1 MKKCIKKL
9 SAIVLATLSITACS
23 STKVHYTN
31 PNEVN
36 TTTVDFN
43 QTDLQ
48 QVAASMVQS
57 LLSFPPIIELTS
69 SHRPVVYIDHL
80 KNMTDEHIDMGA
92 INDTISTKL
101 IESGKFRFV
110 DMDAVA
116 AVTKQLDYQ
125 NGSGLVDPSSA
136 VKVGHQIG
144 AQFML
149 YGTLTNMVQKTS
161 KVTDVYF
168 LMTMKLMNLD
178 TGIIEWQGQKQI
190 RKVQTKSTFGF

>member
-1 MKKCIKKL
+1 MNKLMKNL
-9 SAIVLATLSITACS
+9 SAIVCATLSITACS
-23 STKVHYTN
+23 SSKVQYTN

-36 TTTVDFN
+36 TTSIDFN

-48 QVAASMVQS
+48 QVASGMVQS
-57 LLSFPPIIELTS
+57 LLTFQPIVELTAQ
-69 SHRPVVYIDHL
+69 HRPVVFVDHL

-92 INDTISTKL
+92 INDTITTKL
-101 IESGKFRFV
+101 IQSGKFRFV
-110 DMDAVA
+110 DMAAVA

-125 NGSGLVDPSSA
+125 KGSGLVDPSSA
-136 VKVGHQIG
+136 INVGHQIG

-149 YGTLTNMVQKTS
+149 YGNITNMVQKTS

-168 LMTMKLMNLD
+168 LMTMKLMNLE

-190 RKVQTKSTFGF
+190 SKVKTKSTFGF

>member
-1 MKKCIKKL
+1 MIKSMKNL
-9 SAIVLATLSITACS
+9 SAIVCATLSITACS
-23 STKVHYTN
+23 SSKVQYTN

-36 TTTVDFN
+36 TTTIDFN

-48 QVAASMVQS
+48 QVASGMVQS
-57 LLSFPPIIELTS
+57 LLTFPPVVELTS
-69 SHRPVVYIDHL
+69 QHRPVVFVDHL

-101 IESGKFRFV
+101 IQSGKFRFV

-125 NGSGLVDPSSA
+125 KDSGLVDPSSA
-136 VKVGHQIG
+136 INVGHQIG

-149 YGTLTNMVQKTS
+149 YGTLTNMVQKTQ

-168 LMTMKLMNLD
+168 LMTMKLMNLE

-190 RKVQTKSTFGF
+190 RKVKTKSTFGF

>member
-1 MKKCIKKL
+1 MKKLMKNL
-9 SAIVLATLSITACS
+9 SAIVCATLSITACS
-23 STKVHYTN
+23 SSKVQYTN

-36 TTTVDFN
+36 TTSIDFN

-48 QVAASMVQS
+48 QVASGMVQS
-57 LLSFPPIIELTS
+57 LLTFTPVVELTS
-69 SHRPVVYIDHL
+69 QHRPVVFVDHL

-92 INDTISTKL
+92 INDTITTKL
-101 IESGKFRFV
+101 IQSGKFRFV

-125 NGSGLVDPSSA
+125 KDSGLVDPSSA
-136 VKVGHQIG
+136 INVGHQMG

-149 YGTLTNMVQKTS
+149 YGTLTNMVQKTN

-168 LMTMKLMNLD
+168 LMTMKLMNLE

-190 RKVQTKSTFGF
+190 RKVKTKSTFGF